1 MNRRWM
7 SAVTVLHFS
16 HGRAIRNSSGVTPCF
31 LSWRASWT
39 FSAFMIRE
47 LTRSWSPCIEPI
59 HLVYTC
65 SFLLRSLVY
74 LFISCFCFFL
84 LSSSWN
90 IYKYYFVIQLFII
103 FCHIFICIYILFNL
117 FFLYPFLSLLLFF
130 NSIISPISLFIN
142 PFLCPF
148 YSRFPSFNLVLLII
162 LWKLLICF
170 AFFLNSFPVSLL
182 SLFFLFLYFSSF
194 YFSFIFFISCL
205 HFFFPLLLNHLLYC
219 SICKFAFL

>member
-16 HGRAIRNSSGVTPCF
+16 HGQAIRNSSGVTPCF
-31 LSWRASWT
+31 LSRRASWT

-130 NSIISPISLFIN
+130 DSIISPISLFIN

-170 AFFLNSFPVSLL
+170 AFFFK
-182 SLFFLFLYFSSF
+182 FFSSF
-194 YFSFIFFISCL
+194 FAFFIFSLPLFFQL
-205 HFFFPLLLNHLLYC
+205 LFFFH
-219 SICKFAFL
+219 IFHFLSPFFLSFTT